1 MQTIKSTLIHTIVPV
16 QRDLH
21 PTKAGSPAIILL
33 HGRGAHEEDLLGL
46 QPYLDPNALLVAVR
60 APLSFPYGGYTWYET
75 LHIGIPEPVQ
85 FAESY
90 DRLVQFLEDVRKHYP
105 VDPNR
110 IILLGFSMGAV
121 MAYACA
127 LTKPEMIH
135 SVVAHSGYIP
145 EDTALAFR
153 WKDLKGRGFFVAHG
167 TEDPIIG
174 VEFARRA
181 RMLLSETDAELV
193 YKEYLIPHSMSEES
207 VSDLSQWIRKRVDIE
222 RM

>member
-16 QRDLH
+16 QRDLN

-46 QPYLDPNALLVAVR
+46 QPYLDPNALLVVVR

-75 LHIGIPEPVQ
+75 LHIGTPEPAQ

-90 DRLVQFLEDVRKHYP
+90 ERLVQFLEDVRKHYP

-135 SVVAHSGYIP
+135 SVVAHSGYIF

-153 WKDLKGRGFFVAHG
+153 WKDLKGTGFFIAHG